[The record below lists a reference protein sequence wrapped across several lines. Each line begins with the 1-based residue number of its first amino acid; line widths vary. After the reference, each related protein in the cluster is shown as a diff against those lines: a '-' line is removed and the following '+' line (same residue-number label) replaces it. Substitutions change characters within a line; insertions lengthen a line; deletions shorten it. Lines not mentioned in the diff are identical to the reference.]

1 METKLN
7 LTLHQDAFNKTLEDD
22 MHGFLTKSEFL
33 TSTGIATLLTPI
45 SLLNPVTTI
54 VFGFIGSITFKIA
67 CCPCLQRRRYRRMP
81 PRRQSVELEAEPRNN
96 RICFTEGFWA
106 QTPCQRRILT
116 RIAVYRWLASRR
128 RSGLET

>member
-7 LTLHQDAFNKTLEDD
+7 LNLHQDAFNKTLEDD

-54 VFGFIGSITFKIA
+54 VFGFIRSITVKFA
-67 CCPCLQRRRYRRMP
+67 
-81 PRRQSVELEAEPRNN
+81 
-96 RICFTEGFWA
+96 
-106 QTPCQRRILT
+106 
-116 RIAVYRWLASRR
+116 WLPMSA
-128 RSGLET
+128 T

>member
-7 LTLHQDAFNKTLEDD
+7 LNLHQDAFNKTLEDD

-54 VFGFIGSITFKIA
+54 VFGFIRSIIFKLA
-67 CCPCLQRRRYRRMP
+67 
-81 PRRQSVELEAEPRNN
+81 
-96 RICFTEGFWA
+96 
-106 QTPCQRRILT
+106 
-116 RIAVYRWLASRR
+116 WLPMSA
-128 RSGLET
+128 T

>member
-7 LTLHQDAFNKTLEDD
+7 LNLHQDAFNKTLEDD

-54 VFGFIGSITFKIA
+54 VFGFIRSITFKIA
-67 CCPCLQRRRYRRMP
+67 
-81 PRRQSVELEAEPRNN
+81 
-96 RICFTEGFWA
+96 
-106 QTPCQRRILT
+106 
-116 RIAVYRWLASRR
+116 WLPMSA
-128 RSGLET
+128 T

>member
-1 METKLN
+1 METMLN
-7 LTLHQDAFNKTLEDD
+7 LNLHQDAFNETLEGD

-67 CCPCLQRRRYRRMP
+67 LLPM
-81 PRRQSVELEAEPRNN
+81 SA
-96 RICFTEGFWA
+96 T
-106 QTPCQRRILT
+106 
-116 RIAVYRWLASRR
+116 
-128 RSGLET
+128 